1 MDFVKNHNK
10 TGIIYDGENISYK
23 ELIGFSK
30 TYASMIEME
39 KDDKAII
46 YMENR
51 PEYFYAFLGIWDK
64 KGVSVCLDS
73 SFDATELEYYFKD
86 CLPKY
91 IFTSEKNFLNA
102 KTAVDKLE
110 LKTEIIVVE
119 NIENTYTGDN
129 WVLQSPE
136 QQDFALMLYTSGT
149 TGDPK
154 GVMLTFDNVLVNVE
168 GLDMYEMYDEKD
180 VVLALLPMHHI
191 FPLLGSAI
199 IPLGKGCTIVF
210 LKELSAEAMLSA
222 FQTYKVTIMLGVPR
236 IWEGLHKKIM
246 AKINASP
253 VTRAVFKLAK
263 LVDKKE
269 FSKKIFKKVHDNFGG
284 NIKFFVS
291 GGAKLNSEVA
301 QDFLTLGIDV
311 CEGYG
316 LTETA
321 PMIAFTPKNQVMP
334 GSAGKI
340 MKDVEVKIAE
350 DGEILSRGRNLMMGY
365 YNKPEAT
372 AEAIIDGWFHTGDLG
387 EVIGN
392 NVFVTGRKKEM
403 IVLSNGKNINPIE
416 IEMWLTSNSDLIA
429 EIAVIEYEAKLTAV
443 IFPNFQK
450 VQEDGVT
457 NLTET
462 LKWGVID
469 KYNNEAPAYK
479 KILEVKVLK
488 DELPK
493 TKLGKIRRFML
504 ADLLKGQTE
513 ENISYIEPNYSEYG
527 ELKEYLEKLKGKK
540 IIGTAHFELD
550 LGLDSLDITEFLAY
564 LQSGFGIKTKQSL
577 LLDYPTVE
585 KLAEYLRDNS
595 TDEKTEEVDWK
606 SELNSVENVEIKTN
620 IVGRIIKALMK
631 PIFIFYIKQKV
642 TGKENLLSTP
652 TIYVGNH
659 QSFMDAPLFNNMVP
673 NRLFKKIYYVAKVK
687 HFDTGIKRIL
697 ADNSNIIIM
706 DINKNVGETLKNAAA
721 VLKSG
726 GSIVIFPEGAR
737 TRDGKINEFK
747 KSFGIVAK
755 ELNVP
760 VVPFGIKGAYNLYSS
775 KDKLPKSGT
784 VETKIFPAIRVEN
797 LTAEEIVIKSKETI
811 KDWVEN

>member
-1 MDFVKNHNK
+1 
-10 TGIIYDGENISYK
+10 
-23 ELIGFSK
+23 
-30 TYASMIEME
+30 
-39 KDDKAII
+39 
-46 YMENR
+46 
-51 PEYFYAFLGIWDK
+51 
-64 KGVSVCLDS
+64 
-73 SFDATELEYYFKD
+73 
-86 CLPKY
+86 
-91 IFTSEKNFLNA
+91 
-102 KTAVDKLE
+102 
-110 LKTEIIVVE
+110 
-119 NIENTYTGDN
+119 
-129 WVLQSPE
+129 
-136 QQDFALMLYTSGT
+136 
-149 TGDPK
+149 
-154 GVMLTFDNVLVNVE
+154 
-168 GLDMYEMYDEKD
+168 
-180 VVLALLPMHHI
+180 
-191 FPLLGSAI
+191 
-199 IPLGKGCTIVF
+199 
-210 LKELSAEAMLSA
+210 
-222 FQTYKVTIMLGVPR
+222 
-236 IWEGLHKKIM
+236 
-246 AKINASP
+246 
-253 VTRAVFKLAK
+253 
-263 LVDKKE
+263 
-269 FSKKIFKKVHDNFGG
+269 
-284 NIKFFVS
+284 
-291 GGAKLNSEVA
+291 
-301 QDFLTLGIDV
+301 
-311 CEGYG
+311 
-316 LTETA
+316 
-321 PMIAFTPKNQVMP
+321 
-334 GSAGKI
+334 
-340 MKDVEVKIAE
+340 
-350 DGEILSRGRNLMMGY
+350 
-365 YNKPEAT
+365 
-372 AEAIIDGWFHTGDLG
+372 
-387 EVIGN
+387 
-392 NVFVTGRKKEM
+392 
-403 IVLSNGKNINPIE
+403 
-416 IEMWLTSNSDLIA
+416 
-429 EIAVIEYEAKLTAV
+429 
-443 IFPNFQK
+443 
-450 VQEDGVT
+450 
-457 NLTET
+457 
-462 LKWGVID
+462 
-469 KYNNEAPAYK
+469 
-479 KILEVKVLK
+479 KVLK

-527 ELKEYLEKLKGKK
+527 ELKKYLEKLKGKK